1 MSSEIDELAPDSA
14 PPHAAGFLTLD
25 AEVVLERLPT
35 EGRFPDWLSGS
46 LVRNGPAKFEA
57 DNDLFNHHFD
67 GFAMLHRFGFRNGE
81 VSYRNRYLRSRSFE
95 YATQKGR
102 MGYPVFATRLDP
114 DRLERVSEELRK
126 GGIPDVNA
134 SVALARIAGQHVAL
148 TDGSTLPM
156 AYDLETL
163 ATRGPLIWDDR
174 LQHHDCAGNPTE
186 NWFHRG
192 TTAHCHVAPA
202 DGDIIN
208 YFTQPGAPGRPT
220 TYNFF
225 RIPHGTRRRE
235 PIAVLN
241 TDQAAFVHAFCVT
254 QRRIVFPENPLR
266 SDPSVLLEGGSF
278 VESLHWREEAPMT
291 IHVLDQTS
299 GNLLRRFEV
308 RPSYIMHTIN
318 AYDDG
323 DTVVLD
329 VAAYDNGDHVA
340 ELYLNPAL
348 RPPGGRL
355 KTTRAPELRS
365 RARPVQY
372 RLDLATGRVTEEE
385 LAPITVELPTI
396 DYLRLN
402 GRRYRHFYSTGLSD
416 DRGAIFYDQLA
427 SVDTVAGSHVTWRR
441 SGHFPGE
448 PVFVR
453 RPGAST
459 DNDGILL
466 SVVLDGGAG
475 RSYLLALDPPT
486 LEPRARALLPHHVP
500 CGFHGTFFPAVG
512 A

>member
-1 MSSEIDELAPDSA
+1 VSNRIGELATDDA
-14 PPHAAGFLTLD
+14 PPHATGFRTLD
-25 AEVVLERLPT
+25 AEIVLESLPT
-35 EGRFPDWLSGS
+35 EGRFPDWLEGS
-46 LVRNGPAKFEA
+46 LVRNGPGKFEA
-57 DNDLFNHHFD
+57 GNDLFNHHFD
-67 GFAMLHRFGFRNGE
+67 GFAMLHRFGFRNGQ

-114 DRLERVSEELRK
+114 DRLERVSEQLRK
-126 GGIPDVNA
+126 GDTPDVNA
-134 SVALARIAGQHVAL
+134 SVALARIAGHHVAL

-163 ATRGPLIWDDR
+163 ETRGPLVWSDR
-174 LQHHDCAGNPTE
+174 FQDQDCAGNPIE
-186 NWFHRG
+186 NWFHRA

-202 DGDIIN
+202 AGDIIN
-208 YFTQPGAPGRPT
+208 YFTQPGAPGRAT
-220 TYNFF
+220 AYNFF
-225 RIPHGTRRRE
+225 RIPLGTRRRQ
-235 PIAVLN
+235 PIGLL
-241 TDQAAFVHAFCVT
+241 TTGQAAFVHAFCVT

-266 SDPSVLLEGGSF
+266 SDPSVLLDGGSWA
-278 VESLHWREEAPMT
+278 ESLHWHKAVPM
-291 IHVLDQTS
+291 IFHVLDQAS

-365 RARPVQY
+365 RARPVRY
-372 RLDLATGRVTEEE
+372 RLDLATGRATEQE

-402 GRRYRHFYSTGLSD
+402 GRRYRHFYSTGLSND
-416 DRGAIFYDQLA
+416 PGAVFYDQLA
-427 SVDTVAGSHVTWRR
+427 SVDTVAVSHVTWRQ

-453 RPGAST
+453 RPGASA
-459 DNDGILL
+459 DDDGILL
-466 SVVLDGGAG
+466 SVVLEGRAG

-486 LEPRARALLPHHVP
+486 LEPRARAFLPHYVP
-500 CGFHGTFFPAVG
+500 CGFHGTFFPA
-512 A
+512 AAA